1 MGDPVGPKDGL
12 LEGDPVDGLL
22 EGDPVGVPVGDRV
35 VSLGLAEG
43 PLEGDAV
50 GVTVGDL
57 EGAELTVGFAVGELL
72 G

>member
-1 MGDPVGPKDGL
+1 M
-12 LEGDPVDGLL
+12 L
-22 EGDPVGVPVGDRV
+22 EGDPVGVPVGDPV